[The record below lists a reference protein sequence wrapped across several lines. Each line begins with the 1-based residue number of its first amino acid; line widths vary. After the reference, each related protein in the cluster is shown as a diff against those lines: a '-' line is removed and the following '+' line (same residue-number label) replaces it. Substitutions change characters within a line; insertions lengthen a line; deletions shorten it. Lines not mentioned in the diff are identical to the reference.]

1 MPASELACFA
11 VLLFALLER
20 IRELLLGQLCVKC
33 GYAVKL
39 LPAAALMTQLM
50 IGCHLVAQ
58 GLKKASE

>member
-1 MPASELACFA
+1 MARYRFKRLLQSGLFSFA
-11 VLLFALLER
+11 
-20 IRELLLGQLCVKC
+20 GQLCVKC

-39 LPAAALMTQLM
+39 LPTAALMTLLM